1 MEVDGVYED
10 SHVPTVFAKNEI
22 LDSLWAPNSS
32 PSFHG
37 SSSMVNFED
46 DKNTERE
53 RPFFDICKSE
63 RFNDD
68 DEVSYEDEYSGFHK
82 PAGKKRRLMPEQVLF
97 LEKSFDVEN
106 KLEPDRKTQLA
117 KQLGLQ
123 PRQVAIWFQNR
134 RARSKTKVLEREYG
148 SLKAS
153 YDKLKEDYD
162 TLFKQN
168 EAMKAEVD
176 LLTEKLVMREKV
188 LSEPVVAPLDLL
200 PKNVDAASNSAKSD
214 VFDSESSHYNTL
226 MEGGADYSSRV
237 FEVEGSG
244 EFSQEEE
251 EDGVSGLV
259 PKIEGEE
266 WCGDD
271 HDLQPNS
278 GNLGFPVQ
286 HQGTWLWQY

>member
-1 MEVDGVYED
+1 
-10 SHVPTVFAKNEI
+10 
-22 LDSLWAPNSS
+22 
-32 PSFHG
+32 
-37 SSSMVNFED
+37 MVNFED